1 MSTLMRAPRHCGS
14 WHWGLE
20 EATPAGPESD
30 LIAATLFKA
39 SQLAEVLKSHDL
51 LTVTKIEYNWYAPR
65 HGSTGLLSSLSIPAT
80 PLHDPELPGRVL
92 GSRPAAY
99 PNAYIGK
106 FHITGSGTWFNE
118 DGEPRK
124 EPGLVNLSLHPL
136 SIGISA
142 ELSVHH
148 DIWSWFDFSG
158 RPHPEVYNRNAPR
171 LADALREITSVLGVD
186 PEPGEPTYF
195 GHAVGYGVSTG
206 DADENGL
213 GLDVTDHL

>member
-14 WHWGLE
+14 WFWDLDEVMTPGLDSALSVAMRMIDALKVFDLFSPVALE
-20 EATPAGPESD
+20 YKWYVLDSGPTGVESR
-30 LIAATLFKA
+30 LTIA
-39 SQLAEVLKSHDL
+39 D
-51 LTVTKIEYNWYAPR
+51 PP
-65 HGSTGLLSSLSIPAT
+65 GGLNLS
-80 PLHDPELPGRVL
+80 ERVS
-92 GSRPAAY
+92 GSRPAAF
-99 PNAYIGK
+99 PSAEPGTL
-106 FHITGSGTWFNE
+106 HLVGSGAWSDAE
-118 DGEPRK
+118 G
-124 EPGLVNLSLHPL
+124 NLRREARL
-136 SIGISA
+136 IDISVTPDPTNLIA

-171 LADALREITSVLGVD
+171 LAEALREITSVLGVE

-206 DADENGL
+206 DPDENGL

>member
-1 MSTLMRAPRHCGS
+1 MSTLMRAPHHCGS
-14 WHWGLE
+14 WFWDLDEVMAPGLE
-20 EATPAGPESD
+20 SALSVAMRMIDTLKGLDLFSLVALEYKWYVLDSGPTGVESRLNIAGPLNES
-30 LIAATLFKA
+30 TLP
-39 SQLAEVLKSHDL
+39 E
-51 LTVTKIEYNWYAPR
+51 KI
-65 HGSTGLLSSLSIPAT
+65 
-80 PLHDPELPGRVL
+80 L
-92 GSRPAAY
+92 GSRPIAFPGAELG
-99 PNAYIGK
+99 ALRFI
-106 FHITGSGTWFNE
+106 GSGAWSDAEGNLRRET
-118 DGEPRK
+118 R
-124 EPGLVNLSLHPL
+124 LVDISVTPDPTNL
-136 SIGISA
+136 IA

-171 LADALREITSVLGVD
+171 LADALREITSVLGVE